1 MEVSKINSIIAIVKQ
16 YVPTELAMHCIES
29 YTHNDPAHD
38 VNHLYYVL
46 REAEYLVS
54 LNDDLTSSQIK
65 CLYTAVLL
73 HDIGCRY
80 DRKTHHTISYGISFD
95 VLRNF
100 GCGCY
105 SKEETMTIAKA
116 VLEHRAS
123 GTGEFSSVVSELT
136 ALADKGRPD
145 IKKNVT
151 VCVLYRKNV
160 RMPLSIRID
169 SVIDHLTKKF
179 GDTGYAWDT
188 MPALGKQLYAEDIQK
203 LKDVLKSGQQ
213 LRNFVS
219 ERIKELS

>member
-1 MEVSKINSIIAIVKQ
+1 MEVSKINAIIAIVKQ
-16 YVPTELAMHCIES
+16 HVPNELAMHCIES

-46 REAEYLVS
+46 REAEYLVG
-54 LNDDLTSSQIK
+54 LNNELTDSQIK

-80 DRKTHHTISYGISFD
+80 DRKHHHTISFGITFD
-95 VLRNF
+95 VIRNF
-100 GCGCY
+100 GCSCY
-105 SKEETMTIAKA
+105 TKDETMMVAKA

-123 GTGEFSSVVSELT
+123 GTGKFSGIVSELT

-151 VCVLYRKNV
+151 VCILYRKNV

-179 GDTGYAWDT
+179 GDNGYAWDT
-188 MPALGKQLYAEDIQK
+188 MPEIGKQLYAEDIQK
-203 LKDVLKSGQQ
+203 LKDVLNSGHT
-213 LRNFVS
+213 LREFVT
-219 ERIKELS
+219 ERIKELN